1 MSKKS
6 NLINNFLIIHIM
18 IFVISIKSIS
28 ASTDTTT
35 TSCEPSKNANGVLL
49 QDQFDSAKEA
59 ALWDTYNSW
68 TWKDVYCTSQK
79 QGERYSAL
87 VNKFPNDIYISI
99 NAANI
104 WSLEHLHNVLK
115 NALKLPKY
123 YGNNF
128 DALYDLLT
136 DVKTYHYK
144 KTKSE
149 VESRS
154 PFSPV
159 FKKGDLHAKKI
170 HLHFSGVGIWEEQ
183 IGKENVAALLKTLI
197 DVTDFNNNSSPDK
210 IDVDPEIRKLCPK
223 EKNNYDPNSLCD
235 LRHKFEF
242 SWFQ

>member
-6 NLINNFLIIHIM
+6 NLINNFFIIHIM

-104 WSLEHLHNVLK
+104 WSL
-115 NALKLPKY
+115 
-123 YGNNF
+123 
-128 DALYDLLT
+128 D
-136 DVKTYHYK
+136 
-144 KTKSE
+144 
-149 VESRS
+149 SRR
-154 PFSPV
+154 
-159 FKKGDLHAKKI
+159 L
-170 HLHFSGVGIWEEQ
+170 
-183 IGKENVAALLKTLI
+183 
-197 DVTDFNNNSSPDK
+197 
-210 IDVDPEIRKLCPK
+210 
-223 EKNNYDPNSLCD
+223 
-235 LRHKFEF
+235 
-242 SWFQ
+242 